1 MRRRPKIAEPGR
13 SGSRTGISGRL
24 WRLRSCVQVI
34 YRVVPSKDGTFAVQ
48 IDIPGTWPTTTVQ
61 TFLGEAEAEAW
72 IERRSLR

>member
-1 MRRRPKIAEPGR
+1 MRRQPKIAEPGR

-24 WRLRSCVQVI
+24 WRLRSWVQVI
-34 YRVVPSKDGTFAVQ
+34 YRVVPSKDGSFAVQ

-61 TFLGEAEAEAW
+61 TFLSEAEAESW